1 VGQDLPREKRRLAM
15 SGGVIDLTLGYFR
28 RGGSGIAWMLKKTR
42 IDNPLTVL
50 PNRSW
55 LGRHNILRLSME
67 LAAESGQVMKCLDT
81 RKEEIAPA
89 LNGGESG
96 QALYLSSDWSLRNS
110 YVVGAVLSADHRI
123 AFVA

>member
-1 VGQDLPREKRRLAM
+1 M

-67 LAAESGQVMKCLDT
+67 LAAESGDGRRVKTCW
-81 RKEEIAPA
+81 
-89 LNGGESG
+89 
-96 QALYLSSDWSLRNS
+96 SSPNAGR
-110 YVVGAVLSADHRI
+110 A
-123 AFVA
+123 